1 MVVDIVAAVHT
12 HKQSCLVMRN
22 EEELESKEEKGA
34 GPGVDTGRPIT
45 RVGAAGVGDAELG
58 RSRCYI
64 KGKDDRRFRVP
75 EVLCPSFS

>member
-1 MVVDIVAAVHT
+1 MVVDIIAAVHT

-58 RSRCYI
+58 
-64 KGKDDRRFRVP
+64 
-75 EVLCPSFS
+75 